1 VSGSRRSAVT
11 RARPPLGGPLAWTV
25 AWRFLRGRRSR
36 LLGGTARA
44 ALAAVALGVT
54 AMVIAM
60 ALMTGYR
67 EDLERKLIEGNAPIV
82 ASPLSRHAAALDAAA
97 LARLEA
103 IPGVERVGRVS
114 YGQGALDVPGR
125 AAGGG
130 SAAGG
135 AAAGALEVTLRG
147 VDPGGGQLAASAGQL
162 GADADGVP
170 GAVLGGELA
179 NRLGVADG
187 DRVRLVALGFDAD
200 GRPRFRFQSLRVAGT
215 FATGFAEFDGS
226 WLLLDR
232 ALVNRLMGDQGA
244 VDLYEFTLGD
254 AVADAA
260 RVVAAVRGV
269 LEPDYLVTDW
279 RQLNQE
285 LFTALEVQQYALF
298 LALGLI
304 VLVSTF
310 NVASTLVVLVRER
323 MRDLGVLLTLGFAP
337 RSLRAAFLA
346 YGALLGGAGT
356 AIGVAVG
363 VAASWTLTTFDLIR
377 FDAEVAAIYFISSVP
392 FRVEAADVAAVVVF
406 SLAVTLAACIL
417 PSRRAL
423 RIDPA
428 AALRYE

>member
-1 VSGSRRSAVT
+1 MNGGAKT
-11 RARPPLGGPLAWTV
+11 GRPPLTGPLPWIV
-25 AWRFLRGRRSR
+25 AWRFLSGERSR
-36 LLGGTARA
+36 LLGGTARS

-82 ASPLSRHAAALDAAA
+82 ASPLSRGTGPLTPEA

-103 IPGVERVGRVS
+103 IDGVERVGRVS

-125 AAGGG
+125 ERPGTV
-130 SAAGG
+130 
-135 AAAGALEVTLRG
+135 AGAVEVTLRG
-147 VDPGGGQLAASAGQL
+147 VDPGGGQLSASEEQL
-162 GADADGVP
+162 APDADGVP
-170 GAVLGGELA
+170 GMVLGAELA
-179 NRLGVADG
+179 ARLGVEAG
-187 DRVRLVALGFDAD
+187 ERVRLVALGFDD
-200 GRPRFRFQSLRVAGT
+200 GGRPRFRFQSLRVATT
-215 FATGFAEFDGS
+215 FETGFAEFDGS
-226 WLLLDR
+226 WAVMDR

-244 VDLYEFTLGD
+244 VDLYEFTLS
-254 AVADAA
+254 DAA
-260 RVVAAVRGV
+260 GDVARVGEEVRAV

-285 LFTALEVQQYALF
+285 LFTALRVQQYALF
-298 LALGLI
+298 GALGLI

-323 MRDLGVLLTLGFAP
+323 MRDLGVLLTLGLPPKA
-337 RSLRAAFLA
+337 LAGAFLV
-346 YGALLGGAGT
+346 YGGLLGAVGT
-356 AIGVAVG
+356 ALGVAIGVG
-363 VAASWTLTTFDLIR
+363 AAWTLTTFELIK

-392 FRVEAADVAAVVVF
+392 FRVQAGDVLSVVAF
-406 SLAVTLAACIL
+406 SLLVTLAACVL

-428 AALRYE
+428 VALRYE